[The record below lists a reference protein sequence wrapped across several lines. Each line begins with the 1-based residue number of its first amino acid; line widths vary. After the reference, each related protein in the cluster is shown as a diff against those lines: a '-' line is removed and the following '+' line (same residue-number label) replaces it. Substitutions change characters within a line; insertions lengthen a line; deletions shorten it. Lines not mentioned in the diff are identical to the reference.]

1 MALGLAGQHE
11 DHRQRSFPTA
21 ATLRSSLPQADRRK
35 VDSIGF
41 VVRKCPQCSAGRVPL
56 EQIQLSLGHA
66 SIQTTERYLGVRQD
80 LHDAPY
86 DRLGLDILAP

>member
-1 MALGLAGQHE
+1 MKTIVNEAS
-11 DHRQRSFPTA
+11 R
-21 ATLRSSLPQADRRK
+21 LPQPFVRRCRKRTVAK